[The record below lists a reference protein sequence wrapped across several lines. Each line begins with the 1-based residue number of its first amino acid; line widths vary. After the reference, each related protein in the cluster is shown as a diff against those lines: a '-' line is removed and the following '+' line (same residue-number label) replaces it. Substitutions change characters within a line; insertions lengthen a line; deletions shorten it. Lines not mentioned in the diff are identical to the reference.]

1 MGRIF
6 HKGKEVNELPVDA
19 ISEMSK
25 RLESVVSKYF
35 ASPDHSEEYEL
46 YLGSKKEKNA
56 PAVPA
61 TRAH

>member
-6 HKGKEVNELPVDA
+6 YKGKEVNELPVDA

-25 RLESVVSKYF
+25 RLESVVSRYF
-35 ASPDHSEEYEL
+35 ASHPEEYEL
-46 YLGSKKEKNA
+46 YLRSKKEKSA